1 MQNDVIQ
8 KVKISEI
15 DIDDPFF
22 QSLKEDYDG
31 FEGWFSRKSNEDA
44 YIFRENANLAGFLYL
59 KDEDEEDFSVSP
71 IFFFFLRLK
80 IGTFKI
86 EFHGTVLG

>member
-15 DIDDPFF
+15 DIDDTFF

-31 FEGWFSRKSNEDA
+31 FEGWFSRKSN
-44 YIFRENANLAGFLYL
+44 
-59 KDEDEEDFSVSP
+59 
-71 IFFFFLRLK
+71 
-80 IGTFKI
+80 
-86 EFHGTVLG
+86 

>member
-71 IFFFFLRLK
+71 IFEKQRRLK
-80 IGTFKI
+80 IIVCG
-86 EFHGTVLG
+86 